1 MIIFVSIL
9 DHPFKTSAN
18 FGLFEENVELS
29 RIRVAVQKPKRIG
42 AKIVLISLLQNC

>member
-29 RIRVAVQKPKRIG
+29 RIRVAVQKPKELEL
-42 AKIVLISLLQNC
+42 KLF